1 MTRFPAQN
9 AEKYVFRKKRE
20 RTTVLFSHPDGR
32 TFFGKTHFLAFPT
45 RPAKNVKKEERKMR
59 ELAVQRERNCRE
71 NSISFI
77 HFSGGRGSGGGE
89 ERRRLLHHSL
99 FMVFLRFL
107 GHNYAVVP
115 YTSSLASLYFIFSP
129 GMQVWEK
136 EGGGRKDKSKKYT
149 KSKGNSGLLREPV
162 GRAGLYST
170 HFLPHIFKKEK
181 ETSNVFASIK
191 PGSFLLFL
199 SFPFHTCPLFP
210 ATIRR

>member
-1 MTRFPAQN
+1 MPRNMFSGKRGREQRFFFPI
-9 AEKYVFRKKRE
+9 
-20 RTTVLFSHPDGR
+20 RTDVPFLGKLTSSLFPQG
-32 TFFGKTHFLAFPT
+32 LQ
-45 RPAKNVKKEERKMR
+45 KNVKKEERKMR
-59 ELAVQRERNCRE
+59 ELAVQRERNRRE

-89 ERRRLLHHSL
+89 GRRRLLHHSL

-115 YTSSLASLYFIFSP
+115 YTRARWLLFILFSHLGCKFGKRREEEGRINRRNIRRARVILAS
-129 GMQVWEK
+129 
-136 EGGGRKDKSKKYT
+136 
-149 KSKGNSGLLREPV
+149 SGKIPV